1 MARKIAFVTEVL
13 AARGI
18 SKMYLPT
25 SSIATLQRPKEQ
37 IDAGFSAYLQLHE
50 FAKQR
55 LKITLSGDFDTLPAR
70 FKAKYKH
77 LETSSPATYDFE
89 LVLLLNWST
98 LDEVV
103 RITNRLQAQNQ
114 AITRESLLANSDIPE
129 EIDLIIR
136 TGKRHRLSSFTPLS
150 GQYAELYFMD
160 ILFPDI
166 TALDIHGAL
175 DYYKDT
181 VATRTFGK

>member
-18 SKMYLPT
+18 TKMYLPT
-25 SSIATLQRPKEQ
+25 NSIATLLRPQEQ
-37 IDAGFSAYLQLHE
+37 LQAGFDAYLHLHE
-50 FAKQR
+50 LAKIN
-55 LKITLSGDFDTLPAR
+55 LKITLSGDFDKLPAH
-70 FKAKYKH
+70 FKQRYKD
-77 LETSSPATYDFE
+77 LEAASPTVHDFE
-89 LVLLLNWST
+89 LVLLLNWSM

-103 RITNRLQAQNQ
+103 RITNRLQANGK
-114 AITRESLLANSDIPE
+114 AITKESLLAYSDIPE

-136 TGKRHRLSSFTPLS
+136 TGKRQRLSSFMPLS

-166 TALDIHGAL
+166 TAEDIHKAL
-175 DYYKDT
+175 DHYKSV
-181 VATRTFGK
+181 VATRTLGK